1 MREMNPEE
9 IEREILENWDNPLSP
24 ISFLSTSKLYD
35 HFNGILKRK
44 QIEKLLSTFES
55 YSLQKEQRS
64 PGKRYQGFSLPTH
77 ANNILEIDS
86 FQITELSDDNLGV
99 AHILCG
105 INTFTKRLFA
115 IPLLKRDSQSG
126 LEAIKHIFRLSKSL
140 PQYIVS
146 DQVYRFIHF
155 KSFLFFIFFRVG
167 NATPNLF
174 GNISS
179 LEGWPQLLWA
189 VVIRR
194 PALDE
199 CKERYKRGF
208 IHISTSIKR
217 DHLYIFWLIL
227 FTIIIQPDTQR

>member
-155 KSFLFFIFFRVG
+155 KSFLFFIFF
-167 NATPNLF
+167 
-174 GNISS
+174 S
-179 LEGWPQLLWA
+179 
-189 VVIRR
+189 
-194 PALDE
+194 
-199 CKERYKRGF
+199 F
-208 IHISTSIKR
+208 I
-217 DHLYIFWLIL
+217 L
-227 FTIIIQPDTQR
+227 